1 MKSIKNLC
9 FTLTVA
15 AAICASVSSCASVGD
30 DVIWD
35 IAPIEVQ
42 VYVNNADGENLI
54 DPDNAEGTLD
64 LGKITAEWEGVT
76 YSIASE
82 ESGVKPMAYRPV
94 FSGLTVSTDS
104 FGKWRLCF
112 GELDGEDNI
121 DNKKLVIHW
130 GDGSSDTITIF
141 NKFKWKA
148 NGDPSITRRFY
159 LNGEKQSSDIATFKL
174 VK

>member
-1 MKSIKNLC
+1 MKYIVNFC
-9 FTLTVA
+9 FILA
-15 AAICASVSSCASVGD
+15 AACISLSSCASVGD

-35 IAPIEVQ
+35 IAPIDVQ
-42 VYVNNADGENLI
+42 IYVNNADGENLI
-54 DPDNAEGTLD
+54 DPDETEGTLD
-64 LGKITAEWEGVT
+64 ITKITAEWEGET
-76 YSIASE
+76 YSVSTE
-82 ESGVKPMAYRPV
+82 ESGPQTKYYLPH
-94 FSGLTVSTDS
+94 FCGLTVNADS

-112 GELDGEDNI
+112 GELDGQENMDNR
-121 DNKKLVIHW
+121 KLVIHW

-159 LNGEKQSSDIATFKL
+159 LNGEKLSSDIATFKL

>member
-1 MKSIKNLC
+1 MKFINSLYLK
-9 FTLTVA
+9 LTA
-15 AAICASVSSCASVGD
+15 AVAICGSMLSCASAGD

-42 VYVNNADGENLI
+42 IYVNNADGENLI
-54 DPDNAEGTLD
+54 DPDAVEGLFSVD
-64 LGKITAEWEGVT
+64 KITAEWKGET
-76 YSIASE
+76 YSISSE
-82 ESGVKPMAYRPV
+82 ESGPKTKAYMPV
-94 FSGLTVSTDS
+94 FSGLTLKADS

-112 GELDGEDNI
+112 GELDGQENI
-121 DNKKLVIHW
+121 DNEKLVIHW
-130 GDGSSDTITIF
+130 GDGNSDTITIF

-148 NGDPSITRRFY
+148 NGNPSITRRFY